1 MLFPYIDRYHYVYVT
16 SILIVSLWECWMAH
30 VWGWCN
36 VCKVYFHVRAGRGAR
51 GRRRR
56 QGGLRRRVHRHHRRH
71 LVPHAGLHR
80 HARAARQTSV
90 YTRQHRYRTLCTT
103 RHRGTAVLLHARYI
117 TDHYQMYRKRGLTLR
132 LLFNMQTA
140 ISRCCVLYLF
150 VYLNHGTVCK
160 WNVNA
165 YKSEYLF

>member
-1 MLFPYIDRYHYVYVT
+1 MLFPYIDWYHYVYVT
-16 SILIVSLWECWMAH
+16 SILIVSLCECWMAH

-117 TDHYQMYRKRGLTLR
+117 TVITRCIGKGDSHSAFSLTCKPQSLAVVYCTC
-132 LLFNMQTA
+132 LFILTTEQCANGM
-140 ISRCCVLYLF
+140 
-150 VYLNHGTVCK
+150 
-160 WNVNA
+160 
-165 YKSEYLF
+165 